1 MGCVR
6 AGLPGGHSVLGQ
18 EGTQKRAGEKSPALP
33 FSPETHFFRA
43 KTSVLSQLPA
53 CQPLVAAGGSLS
65 PCLCGQQAVGEQ
77 RTKML
82 PLGSCNPIPGAG

>member
-53 CQPLVAAGGSLS
+53 C
-65 PCLCGQQAVGEQ
+65 
-77 RTKML
+77 
-82 PLGSCNPIPGAG
+82 